1 MIQQN
6 LISFQELSRL
16 NQYDISHCEWQD
28 LFAKRNK
35 NGLDEY
41 IVQIG
46 NRLFIDEDEFS
57 TWFLKN
63 DSRQKSK
70 H

>member
-6 LISFQELSRL
+6 LISFQELSKL
-16 NQYDISHCEWQD
+16 NQYDISHCELQD
-28 LFAKRNK
+28 LFAKRKK
-35 NGLDEY
+35 NGLNEY

>member
-1 MIQQN
+1 MQAQT

-16 NQYDISHCEWQD
+16 NEYGISHCELQD
-28 LFAKRNK
+28 IFAKRKK

-41 IVQIG
+41 VVQIG

-57 TWFLKN
+57 KWFV
-63 DSRQKSK
+63 DYEKSK
-70 H
+70 NYP